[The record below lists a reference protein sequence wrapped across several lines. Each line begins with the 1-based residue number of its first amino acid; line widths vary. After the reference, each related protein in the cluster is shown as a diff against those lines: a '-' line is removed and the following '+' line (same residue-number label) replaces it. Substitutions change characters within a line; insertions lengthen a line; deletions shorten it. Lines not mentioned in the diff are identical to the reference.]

1 MKNENGLLIDNAA
14 GITNIMVNYFSSVYT
29 APSNDAMPEM
39 NNMYEREIRNME
51 VRREDIQARL
61 EKLKV
66 NKACGSDDI
75 NPYELQKTASAIN
88 KPLEKFFKL
97 SLATRECPSE

>member
-1 MKNENGLLIDNAA
+1 MMTLLLPPHRRAATHRHSSSASGKNGLLIDNDA

-66 NKACGSDDI
+66 NKSCGPDDI
-75 NPYELQKTASAIN
+75 
-88 KPLEKFFKL
+88 
-97 SLATRECPSE
+97 